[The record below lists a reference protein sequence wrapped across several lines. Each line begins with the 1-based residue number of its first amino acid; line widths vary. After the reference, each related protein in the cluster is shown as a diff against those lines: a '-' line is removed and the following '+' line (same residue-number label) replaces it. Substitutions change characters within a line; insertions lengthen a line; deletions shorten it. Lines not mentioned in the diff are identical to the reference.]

1 MKAKD
6 EILAFRFGGAVV
18 VPGRWNGSRRGV
30 ESPGLAAWAEGAGNG
45 LVLAKERKSSEERI
59 GQGGL
64 CVKKGIAT
72 ELRRGEVAEAW
83 VYGILFACFFAIGL
97 IGWMM
102 L

>member
-6 EILAFRFGGAVV
+6 EILAFRFGGGGIVTR
-18 VPGRWNGSRRGV
+18 PWNGARRSV
-30 ESPGLAAWAEGAGNG
+30 ESHGLTSWAEGAGNG
-45 LVLAKERKSSEERI
+45 LVVAQERTSSEEGI
-59 GQGGL
+59 GQSGL

-72 ELRRGEVAEAW
+72 ELRRGDLAEAW